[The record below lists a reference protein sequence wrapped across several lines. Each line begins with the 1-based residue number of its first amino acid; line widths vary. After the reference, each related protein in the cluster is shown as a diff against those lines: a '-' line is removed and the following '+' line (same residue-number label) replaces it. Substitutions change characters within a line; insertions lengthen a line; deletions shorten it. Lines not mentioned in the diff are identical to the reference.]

1 MVCRAGN
8 RSGLLSAAHKVHDLQ
23 TVAPAEQGLGKTFA
37 GQDFS
42 VAFNDNPCRIMP
54 ACCQKSGNAAW
65 FGNGFGFPVD
75 CDIHTRLQR
84 KTAAGLPS
92 EVEVV
97 MVLRGS

>member
-1 MVCRAGN
+1 MVFRAGN

-23 TVAPAEQGLGKTFA
+23 TVAPAEQGLGKTLA
-37 GQDFS
+37 GKDFS

-84 KTAAGLPS
+84 KTAAGLLPR
-92 EVEVV
+92 
-97 MVLRGS
+97 LRL

>member
-8 RSGLLSAAHKVHDLQ
+8 RFGLLSAAHKVHDLQ
-23 TVAPAEQGLGKTFA
+23 TVAPAEQGLGKTLA
-37 GQDFS
+37 GKD
-42 VAFNDNPCRIMP
+42 FNDNPCRIMP

-84 KTAAGLPS
+84 KTAAGLLPR
-92 EVEVV
+92 
-97 MVLRGS
+97 LRL